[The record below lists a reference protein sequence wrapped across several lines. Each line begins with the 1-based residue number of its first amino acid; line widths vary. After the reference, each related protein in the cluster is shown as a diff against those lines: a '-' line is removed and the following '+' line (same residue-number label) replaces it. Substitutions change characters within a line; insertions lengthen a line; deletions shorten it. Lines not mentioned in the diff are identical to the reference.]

1 MTQKV
6 IAVDPDSPVGQVS
19 GVLQRERIIRVP
31 VVSNGALVGII
42 SRGNVLRA
50 ALGPK
55 LSLFDKESNWQV
67 STVYPPEEG
76 VTRG

>member
-1 MTQKV
+1 
-6 IAVDPDSPVGQVS
+6 
-19 GVLQRERIIRVP
+19 
-31 VVSNGALVGII
+31 VGII
-42 SRGNVLRA
+42 SRGDLLRA

-55 LSLFDKESNWQV
+55 LNLFDKESNWQV